1 MEFFEL
7 IIFEGDLYQR
17 GEFQADNF
25 FFSFSLSLFMKNFE
39 ELGFSQVFMEN
50 KWNGE

>member
-25 FFSFSLSLFMKNFE
+25 FFSFSLSLYEKFRGTWIFPSFYGK
-39 ELGFSQVFMEN
+39 
-50 KWNGE
+50 